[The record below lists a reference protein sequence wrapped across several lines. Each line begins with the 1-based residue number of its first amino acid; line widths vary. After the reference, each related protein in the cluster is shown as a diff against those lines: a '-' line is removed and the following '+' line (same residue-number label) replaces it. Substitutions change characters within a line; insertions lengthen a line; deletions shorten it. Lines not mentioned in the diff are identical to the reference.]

1 LGIVVVTALVVR
13 ASTSP
18 SGGSRPR
25 RRAIAFTLIDR
36 SYFAKGSCEEYSPRK
51 GNRHLTVFLDAG
63 HGGLDPGA
71 TGTTE
76 SGQTITEA
84 SLTLPVELD
93 AMTLLRN
100 DGFTVVVSRTTDS
113 TVLRLGSADKSG
125 KELTLLG
132 SHDDEAARDVCAN
145 KAHADVLVGIYFDA
159 GYSSSNA
166 GAVTGYDTDRPF
178 AADNLRLANLVQH
191 DVLNAMNAQG
201 WAIPD
206 EGAQSDSTLGSVVPT
221 DSDVTG
227 IAAEAENYD
236 HLLLLGPAST
246 GYFSTPSLMPGVVV
260 EPLFIT
266 DPFEADIADSKTGQ
280 EVMARGI
287 AKAVTQYFP
296 ATTKKPTSS
305 TVG

>member
-1 LGIVVVTALVVR
+1 VQYG
-13 ASTSP
+13 
-18 SGGSRPR
+18 
-25 RRAIAFTLIDR
+25 
-36 SYFAKGSCEEYSPRK
+36 PRK
-51 GNRHLTVFLDAG
+51 GDRHLTVFLDAG

-100 DGFTVVVSRTTDS
+100 EGFTVVVSRTTDT
-113 TVLRLGSADKSG
+113 TVLRLTPADKSG
-125 KELTLLG
+125 NELTLLG
-132 SHDDEAARDVCAN
+132 SHDDEAARDVCAD
-145 KAHADVLVGIYFDA
+145 KAHANVLVGIYFDA

-166 GAVTGYDTDRPF
+166 GAVTGYDADRPF
-178 AADNLRLANLVQH
+178 AAENLRLANLVQH

-221 DSDVTG
+221 DSDGTG
-227 IAAEAENYD
+227 IAAEAEAYD
-236 HLLLLGPAST
+236 HLLLLGPASP
-246 GYFSTPSLMPGVVV
+246 GYFSTPSLMPGVVI

-266 DPFEADIADSKTGQ
+266 DPFEADIADSTSGQ
-280 EVMARGI
+280 EVIARGI

-296 ATTKKPTSS
+296 ATTKKHVSS
-305 TVG
+305 TTG